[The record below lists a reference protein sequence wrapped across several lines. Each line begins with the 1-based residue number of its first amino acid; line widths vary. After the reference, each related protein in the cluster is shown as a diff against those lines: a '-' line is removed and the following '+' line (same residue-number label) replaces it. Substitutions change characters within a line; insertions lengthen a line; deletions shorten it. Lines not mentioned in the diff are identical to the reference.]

1 MKTLRIIAVA
11 GLLAA
16 IAVSLISCGGGTSVS
31 MRSGKVYYHQN
42 KDFAKAAEWFRKAV
56 AEEPANWEAH
66 YYLAMSLSNLGQ
78 YAEAGQLF
86 VTAYDLAPP
95 EKKEVVDGNQQAI
108 FAEHFR
114 AGNSAKDTGSLDVAA
129 AEFEK
134 AVAVD
139 PKEPNG
145 YINLAFVYRE
155 LGQLDRALEVMKK
168 SVEVDS
174 TSFYAWGN
182 LGAAYKDVKE
192 YDLAAQA
199 LQRVVDLAPTDKEVT
214 FGALAQLG
222 DITFEKKEYN
232 KALEYY
238 AKAAEIKTEDA
249 ALRYQIGAS
258 SYQMD
263 KFQEAAVAFAKCA
276 DLAKD
281 KDPGLYSD
289 AMFNMGL
296 SQIRAKDYDAAIST
310 LETLMAVQETADL
323 HDMLGRAYSDKGL
336 KEKAIEE
343 FKKAETLRGK

>member
-1 MKTLRIIAVA
+1 MAVA

-16 IAVSLISCGGGTSVS
+16 IAVSLIGCGGQTSVS

-42 KDFAKAAEWFRKAV
+42 KDFVRAAEWFRKAV
-56 AEEPANWEAH
+56 AEDPNYWEAH
-66 YYLAMSLSNLGQ
+66 YYLAMSLANQ
-78 YAEAGQLF
+78 EKFAEAGQSF
-86 VTAYDLAPP
+86 ITAYDLAPAAK
-95 EKKEVVDGNQQAI
+95 EKDIVDGNQQAF

-114 AGNSAKDTGSLDVAA
+114 AGNSAKDTGSLSEAA
-129 AEFEK
+129 SEFEK

-155 LGQLDRALEVMKK
+155 LGKYDQALEVMKK
-168 SVEVDS
+168 SVEVDT
-174 TSFYAWGN
+174 TSVYAWGN

-199 LQRVVDLAPTDKEVT
+199 LQRVVDLAPADKDVA
-214 FGALAQLG
+214 FGALASLG
-222 DITFEKKEYN
+222 DIMFDKKEYN

-249 ALRYQIGAS
+249 ALHYQIGAS
-258 SYQMD
+258 NYQMG
-263 KFQEAAVAFAKCA
+263 KFQEAAVGFARCA
-276 DLAKD
+276 DLTRD

-289 AMFNMGL
+289 AMFNLGV
-296 SQIRAKDYDAAIST
+296 SQIRMQNYDAAIST
-310 LETLMAVQETADL
+310 LETLIAVQETADL
-323 HDMLGRAYSDKGL
+323 HEMLGRAYGEKGL

-343 FKKAETLRGK
+343 FRKAEALRVK